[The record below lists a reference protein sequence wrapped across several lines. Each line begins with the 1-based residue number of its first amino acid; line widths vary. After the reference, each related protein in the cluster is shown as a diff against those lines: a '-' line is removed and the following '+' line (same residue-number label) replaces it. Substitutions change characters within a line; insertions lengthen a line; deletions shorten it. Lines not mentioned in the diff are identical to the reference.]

1 MPRIDEAFVMS
12 QKVVGLKRLCD
23 KYKLSKKGR
32 KAELQKIILM
42 HLKLGDWSE
51 ATEETSVETTKDG
64 GTNNNQIAETPSEE
78 SLSTKAAISGESVSN
93 TKLEQWNNTE
103 NSNDAL
109 TLDQPKGEG
118 NMEKKPEEE
127 NVLVIQLDQTARTD
141 DTEMN
146 VSEEE
151 DVNPF
156 AGMQPLPLFPRD
168 DNIESRQKRTAEVAG
183 ISGDQAPS
191 KKQRLETGDAKPA
204 STSPCFPP
212 FYKDEWVP
220 VGGKSLSPAKAD
232 LKVIP
237 STSEADL
244 LKPSLSEIK
253 PSLTETKP
261 LDVSTSK
268 DAPDEVKTLWDLG
281 QTKAQIEEFL
291 NRHDHKEL
299 VELCVDLCAVDP
311 DLLYELS
318 KENGKATG
326 DNQLSHRKIL
336 IYGLNTELT
345 AARDLELAF
354 SKHGNVAESFV
365 ARDATGKSKGY
376 GFVTMSTIAEAG
388 AALENAPRLLDG
400 WPTRCTLAT
409 IRKKFIR

>member
-1 MPRIDEAFVMS
+1 MPRIDEDFVMS

-64 GTNNNQIAETPSEE
+64 GTSNNQITETPSEE

-93 TKLEQWNNTE
+93 TKLEQWNETE
-103 NSNDAL
+103 NSADTL
-109 TLDQPKGEG
+109 TVDKPKGEG

-127 NVLVIQLDQTARTD
+127 NVLVIELDQTARTD

-151 DVNPF
+151 EVNPF
-156 AGMQPLPLFPRD
+156 AGMHPLPLFPRD
-168 DNIESRQKRTAEVAG
+168 DNIESRQKRTAEAAG

-204 STSPCFPP
+204 TSSPCFPP

-220 VGGKSLSPAKAD
+220 VGSNKVSPTKAD
-232 LKVIP
+232 LQVIP
-237 STSEADL
+237 STNEAVL
-244 LKPSLSEIK
+244 LKPSSI
-253 PSLTETKP
+253 ETKP
-261 LDVSTSK
+261 LDVNTSK
-268 DAPDEVKTLWDLG
+268 DAPDEVKPLWELG
-281 QTKAQIEEFL
+281 QTKAEIEEFL
-291 NRHDHKEL
+291 NRHDPNEL
-299 VELCVDLCAVDP
+299 VELCTDLCAVDP

-409 IRKKFIR
+409 TRKKFIR